1 MGRKPGVNGAAKARR
16 RESSMMF
23 GGAGAGAGAGLGIS
37 PKISIPALRED
48 SGQF

>member
-23 GGAGAGAGAGLGIS
+23 GGPGAGLGIS

>member
-23 GGAGAGAGAGLGIS
+23 GGAGAGAGLGIS